1 MQSPGMA
8 MEDRAHVLSVLIRRP
23 PVKFGTKRPQVQIL
37 SPRPVAK
44 PALMRCRSGSSNS
57 CGAFMRDAGD
67 VHGSR

>member
-37 SPRPVAK
+37 SPRPLS
-44 PALMRCRSGSSNS
+44 P
-57 CGAFMRDAGD
+57 DQ
-67 VHGSR
+67 